1 MTPPLTDADIA
12 RSVTLRP
19 IQEVAAGLGL
29 PDDAVTPY
37 GRYKAKLSL
46 DLLSRPAQSPR
57 AKYVCVTGM
66 SPTPAGEGKTT
77 TVIGLGDALNR
88 RGRRT
93 VITLRE
99 PSMGP
104 VFGAKGPA
112 TGGGWAQVAPRA
124 EINLHFTGDFYA
136 VERAHNLLAAMVDN
150 HLHFGNEPWLDPR
163 SVVWR
168 RVMDMNDRA
177 LRNTL
182 VGLGGRAH
190 GVPRETGFDITAASE
205 VMSVLT
211 LASGMADLRDR
222 LGRMVVGTG
231 TEGVRITA
239 SALQA
244 VGAMTAL
251 LVDAARPN
259 LVQTLEGS
267 PALVHCGPFAN
278 ISIGASSVVADR
290 MAAGLAEFVV
300 TESGFGADLGFEKLC
315 NIKSRVSGMTP
326 DCAVLVATVRA
337 LKFHSGRYGGVPADQ
352 LTRRLSEPN
361 LDALRAGAANLAHH
375 VSIVRRFGVPAV
387 VALNRFASDSEA
399 EVDLALHLA
408 RDAGAA
414 EAAAAEHHAKGG
426 AGADALAEAVERASA
441 MPSKFEPLYKL
452 DIPLMEKIQLVAT
465 QIYGAE
471 GVAYD
476 QSVSRQLHA
485 LERQG
490 FGQLPVCLA
499 KTPQSIS
506 HDPRLLGHPA
516 GFVLPITGVRLF
528 AGAGF
533 VTALCGA
540 ISLMPGLGRRP
551 AAVDIDVDPTGA
563 IVGF

>member
-1 MTPPLTDADIA
+1 
-12 RSVTLRP
+12 
-19 IQEVAAGLGL
+19 Q
-29 PDDAVTPY
+29 
-37 GRYKAKLSL
+37 
-46 DLLSRPAQSPR
+46 AQIVP
-57 AKYVCVTGM
+57 M
-66 SPTPAGEGKTT
+66 
-77 TVIGLGDALNR
+77 
-88 RGRRT
+88 
-93 VITLRE
+93 
-99 PSMGP
+99 
-104 VFGAKGPA
+104 
-112 TGGGWAQVAPRA
+112 A

-150 HLHFGNEPWLDPR
+150 HVHFGNEPWIDPR
-163 SVVWR
+163 SIVWR

-177 LRNTL
+177 LRNTMT
-182 VGLGGRAH
+182 GLGGRAN

-211 LASGMADLRDR
+211 LATGMADLRER
-222 LGRMVVGTG
+222 LGRMVVGAG
-231 TEGVRITA
+231 AEGVRITA
-239 SALQA
+239 ASLQA

-251 LVDAARPN
+251 LSDAARPN
-259 LVQTLEGS
+259 LVQTLEGT

-290 MAAGLAEFVV
+290 IAAGLSDFVV
-300 TESGFGADLGFEKLC
+300 TESGFGADLGFEKFC
-315 NIKSRVSGMTP
+315 NIKTRVSGMIP

-337 LKFHSGRYGGVPADQ
+337 IKFHSGRYAGVPAAE
-352 LTRRLSEPN
+352 LSRRLSEPD
-361 LDALRAGAANLAHH
+361 LGALRAGAANLAHH
-375 VSIVRRFGVPAV
+375 VSIIRRFGVPAV

-399 EVDLALHLA
+399 EIELALQLA
-408 RDAGAA
+408 REAGAA
-414 EAAAAEHHAKGG
+414 EATVAEHHAEGG
-426 AGADALAEAVERASA
+426 AGAEELAGAVERASA
-441 MPSKFEPLYKL
+441 TPPNFAPLYEL
-452 DIPLMEKIQLVAT
+452 ETPLREKIQLVAT

-476 QSVSRQLHA
+476 QNVARQLTA

-490 FGQLPVCLA
+490 FGALPVCMA

-516 GFVLPITGVRLF
+516 GFILPINGVRLF

-533 VTALCGA
+533 VTALCGD

-551 AAVDIDVDPTGA
+551 AAVDIDVDAAGN